1 MNTGRYANTLPPC
14 FFICQVLHKK
24 ESFSGWE
31 WDITLLHI
39 AAQLVKSEKEA
50 DTIFSLLD
58 NSELSEFDRE
68 HAEEI
73 KYELIK
79 KMKGD
84 HEADKFLTEYI
95 SNPELRKNAIR
106 KAIEDKN
113 FEKAVSLA
121 NDGIKCDTEDKPGL
135 ALEWYD
141 WLLRIA
147 LIQEDTA
154 NIIGYA
160 RFLFV
165 DGFRHDQDYYGI
177 MKKIK

>member
-1 MNTGRYANTLPPC
+1 M
-14 FFICQVLHKK
+14 
-24 ESFSGWE
+24 
-31 WDITLLHI
+31 HI
-39 AAQLVKSEKEA
+39 ATQLVKSEKEA

-58 NSELSEFDRE
+58 NSDLSEFDRE
-68 HAEEI
+68 QSEKI
-73 KYELIK
+73 KYELIR

-84 HEADKFLTEYI
+84 HEADKFLTQNI
-95 SNPELRKNAIR
+95 SNPELRRTAIS

-147 LIQEDTA
+147 LIQKDTT

-160 RFLFV
+160 LFLFV
-165 DGFRHDQDYYGI
+165 DGFWNDLDYYDS
-177 MKKIK
+177 MKKLGARKRVNNLVEKLRKEYPQRRALMEELDLI